1 MAWHGMTSKS
11 FSAFSITPPPYSL
24 YFPHGPRADS
34 RLGPAWGKTG
44 EQKLE
49 MPPPALPPKGQ
60 FSVVLSGAIPPFGP
74 SPFFGG
80 WSGRGGSQ
88 PGAAP
93 FQRPLPTASAHS
105 RAAWRPIAH
114 RPNLQ
119 SGVIS
124 ELWHSKLSSIE
135 KDIRQY
141 AESCAMLYSL
151 NCCPRALAALVAR
164 ITSHHGRLFG
174 GLPDRYTGACKD
186 LDGMRIHGS
195 CSRQSPRQ
203 SPRAQPMTL
212 DRIMPR
218 RWHSIIQSI
227 HLAINPHTPG
237 GSVILVLIC
246 PSTRLTTGCYCTSR
260 RERFELDA
268 GVDTAAS
275 DLSGRN
281 VDGPNTCP
289 ANSPRRFRI
298 LETLKLQTFN
308 SVFSTIHRG

>member
-105 RAAWRPIAH
+105 SHSRPVLFGQMLVIDRAR
-114 RPNLQ
+114 
-119 SGVIS
+119 GG
-124 ELWHSKLSSIE
+124 
-135 KDIRQY
+135 
-141 AESCAMLYSL
+141 
-151 NCCPRALAALVAR
+151 LAA
-164 ITSHHGRLFG
+164 
-174 GLPDRYTGACKD
+174 
-186 LDGMRIHGS
+186 
-195 CSRQSPRQ
+195 
-203 SPRAQPMTL
+203 
-212 DRIMPR
+212 
-218 RWHSIIQSI
+218 
-227 HLAINPHTPG
+227 N
-237 GSVILVLIC
+237 
-246 PSTRLTTGCYCTSR
+246 CTSPKSAIWSHLR
-260 RERFELDA
+260 TLA
-268 GVDTAAS
+268 QQA
-275 DLSGRN
+275 
-281 VDGPNTCP
+281 
-289 ANSPRRFRI
+289 
-298 LETLKLQTFN
+298 LE
-308 SVFSTIHRG
+308 H